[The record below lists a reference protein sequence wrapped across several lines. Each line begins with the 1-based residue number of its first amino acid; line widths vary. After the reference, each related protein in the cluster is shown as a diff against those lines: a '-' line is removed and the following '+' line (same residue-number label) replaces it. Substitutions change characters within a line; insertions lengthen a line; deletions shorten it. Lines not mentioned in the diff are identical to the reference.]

1 MTATELRG
9 KSTEELKTELSDLKE
24 ALFNLK
30 FRGIL
35 GQLEDTSQFKK
46 MRKDVA
52 RVSTIIRERELEIGN
67 SP

>member
-1 MTATELRG
+1 MTASELHG
-9 KSTEELKTELSDLKE
+9 KSTEELKNELNDLKE

-46 MRKDVA
+46 TRKDIA
-52 RVSTIIRERELEIGN
+52 RIHTILRERELGIEN